1 MGELLDRLL
10 SLTGVLEDWI
20 LQIGDAWWV
29 HLVVYAFAAL
39 DGFFPTVPSE
49 STIVSVSSLWSSS
62 GRPSIILIGLAAWAG
77 AFTGDNLGYLL
88 GNKIGWERFRFLREG
103 KGRRAVE
110 AAENGLRKRAL
121 VFLMTARYIPFGRTA
136 VNLVAGAVHYPHRLF
151 WPRSLLSTFV
161 WAVYSCAIG
170 AVAGAWFE
178 NNHLLAITVAL
189 VAAIVMA
196 LVVERIIAAVHRWL
210 DRRAERRDA
219 ERRDAE
225 RRDAEAAADTE
236 AGSAVETGTGVGTG
250 SAGGAGSTVGTG
262 PGAAAEA
269 DAATTVHGEDS
280 PA

>member
-49 STIVSVSSLWSSS
+49 STIVSLSSLWSSS

-88 GNKIGWERFRFLREG
+88 GNKIGWERFRFLRGG

-210 DRRAERRDA
+210 DRRT

-250 SAGGAGSTVGTG
+250 SAVGAGSAVGTG
-262 PGAAAEA
+262 PGADAEA

>member
-49 STIVSVSSLWSSS
+49 STIVSLSSLWSSS

-151 WPRSLLSTFV
+151 WPRSVLSTFV

-219 ERRDAE
+219 ERDDAVA
-225 RRDAEAAADTE
+225 DAA
-236 AGSAVETGTGVGTG
+236 AGSAVETGTGIGTG
-250 SAGGAGSTVGTG
+250 SAVGAGSAGGPG
-262 PGAAAEA
+262 PGADAEA